1 MYLRMFGIY
10 WRIIWYRQDIQMEK
24 LIVLAD
30 AMNQGGMKDK
40 EFNFYICLERVT

>member
-1 MYLRMFGIY
+1 
-10 WRIIWYRQDIQMEK
+10 MEK

-40 EFNFYICLERVT
+40 EFNLCICLERVT